1 MAKKETKV
9 WLEKDQVKTLERSCG
24 RLKDKCIIE
33 LGAWAGLRAN
43 EIAKA
48 RVKDLREYSV
58 DSTIQHFLCIE
69 GKRTDQEKG
78 QELKKEREAFIPEM
92 VYSDLRMLINQ
103 EGLEEEAPLIPN
115 KFGEHYSP
123 DGIRQRVYAV
133 SKKAYEES
141 EDPDL
146 EKVSSHDLRR
156 FFAHYNLEE
165 LGKNP
170 RVIMSVGGWKSW
182 DAIKPY
188 LSKPSRKSIVR
199 ELGEKGE

>member
-1 MAKKETKV
+1 MASDETKV
-9 WLEKDQVKTLERSCG
+9 WLEKDQVKKLERSCG

-33 LGAWAGLRAN
+33 LGSWAGLRAN

-48 RVKDLREYSV
+48 KVNDLREYNV
-58 DSTIQHFLCIE
+58 DSTIQHFLRIE

-78 QELKKEREAFIPEM
+78 QELVKEREAFIPER

-103 EGLEEEAPLIPN
+103 EGLESEDPLIPN

-123 DGIRQRVYAV
+123 DGIRQRVYAI
-133 SKKAYEES
+133 SEKAYEKS

-146 EKVSSHDLRR
+146 KNVSSHDLRR

-170 RVIMSVGGWKSW
+170 RVIMSVGGWESW
-182 DAIKPY
+182 DSIKPY
-188 LSKPSRKSIVR
+188 LNKPSRKSIVR
-199 ELGEKGE
+199 ELG